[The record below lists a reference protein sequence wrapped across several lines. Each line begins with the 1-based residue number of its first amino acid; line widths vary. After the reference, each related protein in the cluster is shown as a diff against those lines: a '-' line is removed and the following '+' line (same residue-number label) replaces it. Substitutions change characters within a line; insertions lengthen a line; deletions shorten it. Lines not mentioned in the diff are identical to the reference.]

1 VDNLIKYMEVSGSN
15 NEKKYGE
22 VLGFVKGRMEEVV
35 REVMKA
41 VSEVVLMEEEIMRDG
56 ETVLGE
62 VK

>member
-1 VDNLIKYMEVSGSN
+1 MDNLIKYMEVSGSN